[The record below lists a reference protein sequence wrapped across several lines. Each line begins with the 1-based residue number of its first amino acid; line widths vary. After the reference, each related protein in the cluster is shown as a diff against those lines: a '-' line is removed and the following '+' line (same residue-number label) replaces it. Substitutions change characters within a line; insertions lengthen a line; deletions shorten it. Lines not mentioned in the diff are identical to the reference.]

1 MGTLLRVL
9 CVNESDEEVE
19 RLAQAMQRGG
29 YEPSVERV
37 ASEPAFEEAL
47 ERRPWDLILADY
59 TLPEFSALG
68 VLSVL
73 KRKGLDVPLLIVSD
87 RIGERTAVSL
97 IRAGARNL
105 CLKED
110 LASLSAMIER
120 ELSEAAECGNLQR
133 EQAKEER
140 ARERLTTV
148 FRSGPIPIS
157 LGTVEG
163 RLLEVNER
171 YAELFGYAPEEM
183 IGKTIQELNLWAVS
197 AERDTILKRLRD
209 EGAVSNAE
217 CAFRRRSGDIRAALV
232 FMKVL
237 GSAADSPMVTML
249 VDITERRQLEQ
260 HLRDAQRMEAL
271 GRFAGGVAHD
281 FNNLLTVITAYCE
294 LIISR
299 LNRPD
304 PLRGYV
310 TEIKKA
316 GEQASKLTDQ
326 LLTFS
331 RKQVVQPKLLDLN
344 AVLADYAD
352 LLRRLLGDDIA
363 LVVVPGSGVGGVKL
377 DPGQLEQVL
386 VNLAVNAREAMP
398 GGGTL
403 TLETANV
410 VAADIGQGLQIEPSL
425 YVRLLVRDTGM
436 GMDAHTQAHV
446 FDPFFTTKPGQGAG
460 LGLSTV
466 YGIVKQSGGFITVDS
481 LLGQGTTFKLYF
493 PRVTGACLGEEAAV
507 RSCAPSVSET
517 VLVAEDNDMVRG
529 LVCTILES
537 NGYAVVQAQSGEE
550 AVSLCRE
557 HSGPMHLLLTDV
569 LLPGMNGRELAM
581 LAQAIRPQIKVLYMS
596 GYADQVALRRDPS
609 DPAPAFVQKPF
620 TPAVLLE
627 KVRAVLDS
635 PR

>member
-1 MGTLLRVL
+1 MCVLLL
-9 CVNESDEEVE
+9 S
-19 RLAQAMQRGG
+19 L
-29 YEPSVERV
+29 
-37 ASEPAFEEAL
+37 
-47 ERRPWDLILADY
+47 
-59 TLPEFSALG
+59 LP
-68 VLSVL
+68 
-73 KRKGLDVPLLIVSD
+73 
-87 RIGERTAVSL
+87 
-97 IRAGARNL
+97 
-105 CLKED
+105 
-110 LASLSAMIER
+110 MIER
-120 ELSEAAECGNLQR
+120 ELNEAAECGKLQR

-140 ARERLTTV
+140 ARERLTVV
-148 FRSGPIPIS
+148 FRAGPIPIS

-171 YAELFGYAPEEM
+171 YAELFGYVPEEM
-183 IGKTIQELNLWAVS
+183 IGKTVQELNLWAVP
-197 AERDTILKRLRD
+197 AERDKILKRLRD
-209 EGAVSNAE
+209 EGAVSNVE

-237 GSAADSPMVTML
+237 GAAADSPLVTML

-260 HLRDAQRMEAL
+260 HLREAQRMEAL

-281 FNNLLTVITAYCE
+281 FNNLLTVIMAYCE
-294 LIISR
+294 LILSR

-344 AVLADYAD
+344 VVLADYAD

-363 LVVVPGSGVGGVKL
+363 LVVVPGSSVGGVNI

-410 VAADIGQGLQIEPSL
+410 VAADIGQGPYIEPGL
-425 YVRLLVRDTGM
+425 YVRLLVRDTGT
-436 GMDAHTQAHV
+436 GMDAHTQAQV

-466 YGIVKQSGGFITVDS
+466 YGIVRQNGGFITVDS
-481 LLGQGTTFKLYF
+481 VLGRGTTFKLYF
-493 PRVTGACLGEEAAV
+493 PRVTDARIGEGAAV
-507 RSCAPSVSET
+507 RSRPQNTSEA
-517 VLVAEDNDMVRG
+517 VLVVEDNDTVRA

-537 NGYAVVQAQSGEE
+537 NGYTVVQAQSGEE

-557 HSGPMHLLLTDV
+557 HSGPIHLLLTDV
-569 LLPGMNGRELAM
+569 LLPRMNGRELAM
-581 LAQAIRPQIKVLYMS
+581 LAQSIRPQIKVLYMS
-596 GYADQVALRRDPS
+596 GYTDQVTLRRDPS

-620 TPAVLLE
+620 TPDVLLE

-635 PR
+635 PH